1 MTLPARQRANP
12 PPPTSR
18 AIPRTARTTRAAF
31 EVLEADTRRRFEA
44 LAEGLAQGR
53 IDLDDWADTMQTEL
67 RRYHLATSVLGAG
80 GANQMVEA
88 NFLIAQRKAEEQ
100 IGYLNRWVEDMRRGD
115 FPLDAAPRVRQR
127 AKLYAGAGNAT
138 FSESRAQRFGV
149 TGLPFHPADGQTACL
164 SNCRCEWEFKQV
176 EGGWDAYYRLGMA
189 EHCEDC
195 SGRAA
200 QANPLR
206 IRDGIVENAV

>member
-1 MTLPARQRANP
+1 MALARQRSNP
-12 PPPTSR
+12 PTRR
-18 AIPRTARTTRAAF
+18 AVPRTARTTRAAF

-53 IDLDDWADTMQTEL
+53 IELDEWAEAMQTEL

-100 IGYLNRWVEDMRRGD
+100 VGYLNRWVDEMRRGD

-149 TGLPFHPADGQTACL
+149 TGLPFYPADGGTDCK
-164 SNCRCEWEFKQV
+164 SNCRCEWEFQQV
-176 EGGWDAYYRLGMA
+176 EGGWDAYYRLGVA
-189 EHCEDC
+189 EHCPSCTE
-195 SGRAA
+195 RAR

-206 IRDGIVENAV
+206 IRDGQILT

>member
-12 PPPTSR
+12 PPPTRR

-138 FSESRAQRFGV
+138 FSESRAQRFGIPPLERYP
-149 TGLPFHPADGQTACL
+149 GDGTHACKT
-164 SNCRCEWEFKQV
+164 NCKCDLEYKQV
-176 EGGWDAYYRLGMA
+176 EGGWDIYWRLGIA
-189 EHCEDC
+189 EHCIDC
-195 SGRAA
+195 ET
-200 QANPLR
+200 QARRWSPLR
-206 IRDGIVENAV
+206 VRDGVLVE

>member
-1 MTLPARQRANP
+1 MVLPTRTRSSP
-12 PPPTSR
+12 PAQTRR

-31 EVLEADTRRRFEA
+31 EVLEDDTRRRLEA

-53 IDLDDWADTMQTEL
+53 IDLDAWADAMQTEL
-67 RRYHLATSVLGAG
+67 RRYHLATSVLGSG

-138 FSESRAQRFGV
+138 FSESRAQRFGIAS
-149 TGLPFHPADGQTACL
+149 LPYHPGVDTDCKVG
-164 SNCRCEWEFKQV
+164 CRCEWEFKQV
-176 EGGWDAYYRLGMA
+176 EGGWDCYWRLGAA
-189 EHCEDC
+189 EHCATC
-195 SGRAA
+195 NQRAA

-206 IRDGIVENAV
+206 IRDGQIQT